1 MAAERLVASQRNCV
15 SLLLSLRSDWLKCPC
30 NFRARVFGRPPVI
43 SGLWK
48 RQVSLSESVRCSLLC
63 LGHDDDD
70 LEIVRY
76 VAVVVG
82 WITYLDESLVCSGAL
97 GSRDEAGYGDRY
109 SVWRGPAGSE
119 ARWSDSETD
128 YRRVAGLGD

>member
-1 MAAERLVASQRNCV
+1 MVAERLVASQRNCV

-30 NFRARVFGRPPVI
+30 NFRARVFGRPPGDI
-43 SGLWK
+43 WTMEETGLA
-48 RQVSLSESVRCSLLC
+48 LESVRCSLLC

-82 WITYLDESLVCSGAL
+82 WITYLNESLVCSGAL
-97 GSRDEAGYGDRY
+97 VSRDEAGYGDQY
-109 SVWRGPAGSE
+109 SVWHGPAGSE

>member
-1 MAAERLVASQRNCV
+1 MVAERLVASQGNCV

-30 NFRARVFGRPPVI
+30 SFRARVFGWPSVI
-43 SGLWK
+43 SGPWK
-48 RQVSLSESVRCSLLC
+48 RQVWLSESVRCSLLC
-63 LGHDDDD
+63 LGHEDVD

-82 WITYLDESLVCSGAL
+82 WITYLNECLVCSGAL
-97 GSRDEAGYGDRY
+97 VSRLEAGYGDRY
-109 SVWRGPAGSE
+109 SVWRGAAGFE
-119 ARWSDSETD
+119 ARCSDSETD

>member
-1 MAAERLVASQRNCV
+1 MVAERLVASQRNCV

-70 LEIVRY
+70 LEIVRF
-76 VAVVVG
+76 VAEVVG
-82 WITYLDESLVCSGAL
+82 WNTSLVVYLVC
-97 GSRDEAGYGDRY
+97 YGTL
-109 SVWRGPAGSE
+109 V
-119 ARWSDSETD
+119 T
-128 YRRVAGLGD
+128 